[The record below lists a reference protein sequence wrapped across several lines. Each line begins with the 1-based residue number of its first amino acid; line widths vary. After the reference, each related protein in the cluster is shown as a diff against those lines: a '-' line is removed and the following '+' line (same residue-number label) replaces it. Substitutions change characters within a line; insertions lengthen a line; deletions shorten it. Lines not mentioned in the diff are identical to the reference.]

1 MNPNISRRVLIASV
15 ACGMAFVL
23 VACNNEEPVAAAP
36 ALPAPPAT
44 AHQSDMVQ
52 VWSLKASETYNA
64 SIQFPADPADATK
77 TDVERRPAW
86 NVEMATVH
94 LAMYDAIMAVVGTYK
109 PFLVTPTATAPNSAR
124 AQDAAV
130 MAAAYGVIKGF
141 WPDRGPVYQ
150 ATYDDKLLALNS
162 GAVGDEVSRGIA
174 LGAEVAAKVLEA
186 RAKDGRMNPFGP
198 YPTGTMPGQYRLP
211 PVPLASPYIANI
223 KPFALASAAQF
234 RGSLRGPPV
243 LGSAAYAADFAETR
257 DWGSAGSA
265 LRSSEQ
271 TDIARFHTEAPNVHW
286 PRNLGQFSHWT
297 GGTGAT
303 TVLTL
308 AEDARLS
315 AMMWVSLSD
324 TIVACWDA
332 KFYFWAWR
340 PQSAIQLAD
349 TDGNDNTVAVPGW
362 LPLGPVPPHPEY
374 PAAHT
379 CVSSAVAET
388 LASYFDTRKLA
399 FSFDARTVTPA
410 VAAHQYTSVDEF
422 VQNNF
427 MGRIWGGQHFRHSL
441 NDGVTMGKLVSDWV
455 RDHDFHPR

>member
-1 MNPNISRRVLIASV
+1 MQSHINRRVMV
-15 ACGMAFVL
+15 ATLACAMTFTFA
-23 VACNNEEPVAAAP
+23 ACNDDVPVAVVP
-36 ALPAPPAT
+36 PPPAT
-44 AHQSDMVQ
+44 VAPYKSDMVQ

-64 SIQFPADPADATK
+64 SAQFPVDPTDTSK

-94 LAMYDAIMAVVGTYK
+94 LAMYDAVMAIVGTHR
-109 PFLVTPTATAPNSAR
+109 PFLATPVATAPNSGR

-130 MAAAYGVIKGF
+130 MAAAYGVMKGF
-141 WPDRGPVYQ
+141 WPDRSTVYQ
-150 ATYDDKLLALNS
+150 ALYDQKLAALVS
-162 GAVGDEVSRGIA
+162 GSTGDEVTRGVT

-198 YPTGTMPGQYRLP
+198 YVSGTLPGQYRLP
-211 PVPLASPYIANI
+211 PVALASPYIANI
-223 KPFALASAAQF
+223 KPFALASPSQF
-234 RGSLRGPPV
+234 RGALRGPPV
-243 LGSAAYAADFAETR
+243 LGSAEYTADFAETR
-257 DWGSAGSA
+257 DLGSATSA
-265 LRSSEQ
+265 LRSTEQ
-271 TDIARFHTEAPNVHW
+271 TDTARFHTEAPNVHW
-286 PRNLGQFSHWT
+286 PRNLGQFSHWP
-297 GGTGAT
+297 GGSAGT
-303 TVLTL
+303 TSLTL

-332 KFYFWAWR
+332 KFYFLAWR

-349 TDGNDNTVAVPGW
+349 TDGNDSTVAVPGW

-388 LASYFDTRKLA
+388 LASYFDSRKIP
-399 FSFDARTVTPA
+399 FGMDARTVNP
-410 VAAHQYTSVDEF
+410 VVPAHQYASVDEF

-441 NDGVTMGKLVSDWV
+441 DDGVTMGKLVSDWV
-455 RDHDFHPR
+455 RDRQFHPK